1 MNKLFSWTLA
11 SLLLP
16 NALAEANASI
26 VEMQTNMPSAEP
38 IILELDSDKS
48 PITVANFLTYLNN
61 TFAIML

>member
-1 MNKLFSWTLA
+1 M
-11 SLLLP
+11 LLP